1 MNRIVFNKKVSHST
15 SEAIVLSCL
24 TLIRLCR
31 VLGFLG
37 TYYLKRHRKQIR
49 NLNKCLEALSIPQQL
64 ITCPGLD
71 DPSVTSAS
79 HINVCL
85 SSRQLGRKL
94 VEASG
99 CFCFGRR

>member
-49 NLNKCLEALSIPQQL
+49 KSKTLTVL
-64 ITCPGLD
+64 I
-71 DPSVTSAS
+71 
-79 HINVCL
+79 
-85 SSRQLGRKL
+85 
-94 VEASG
+94 
-99 CFCFGRR
+99 